1 MLGDDLTAE
10 RTEELKISL
19 IVPNEYQPR
28 HTFDEESLGELAN
41 SIREHGVVQ
50 PILVR
55 RKNHQYELIAGERRL
70 RAAEMAGLKEIPAIV
85 RDYSDK
91 QSAEIALIE
100 NLQREGLTVIEE
112 GEAYHRLM
120 DEYGYTQEAMA
131 RAVGKSRSYLGN
143 AVRFLSLTD
152 EVKEF
157 LLQHKVTA
165 GQIRPILTLSSPAEQ
180 IRMARKIAEEGLS
193 ARQVEELL
201 RRHKGEK
208 KGKKNTSGDDGSS
221 WIHDMEERL
230 HTAMGTPVKIKF
242 GKGKHASRGSISV
255 SFTSEEEFKRLMAYL
270 TGDTM

>member
-1 MLGDDLTAE
+1 M
-10 RTEELKISL
+10 
-19 IVPNEYQPR
+19 
-28 HTFDEESLGELAN
+28 
-41 SIREHGVVQ
+41 
-50 PILVR
+50 
-55 RKNHQYELIAGERRL
+55 
-70 RAAEMAGLKEIPAIV
+70 
-85 RDYSDK
+85 
-91 QSAEIALIE
+91 
-100 NLQREGLTVIEE
+100 IEE

-131 RAVGKSRSYLGN
+131 RAVGKSRSYIGN
-143 AVRFLSLTD
+143 AVRFLSLPD
-152 EVKEF
+152 EVKKL

-208 KGKKNTSGDDGSS
+208 KGKKKTSGDDGSS

>member
-1 MLGDDLTAE
+1 MSKSKKLGRGLGALLGADLMAE

-28 HTFDEESLGELAN
+28 HTFDEESLGELAD

-131 RAVGKSRSYLGN
+131 RAVGKSRSYIGN
-143 AVRFLSLTD
+143 AVRFLSLPD
-152 EVKEF
+152 
-157 LLQHKVTA
+157 
-165 GQIRPILTLSSPAEQ
+165 
-180 IRMARKIAEEGLS
+180 
-193 ARQVEELL
+193 
-201 RRHKGEK
+201 
-208 KGKKNTSGDDGSS
+208 
-221 WIHDMEERL
+221 
-230 HTAMGTPVKIKF
+230 
-242 GKGKHASRGSISV
+242 
-255 SFTSEEEFKRLMAYL
+255 
-270 TGDTM
+270 

>member
-1 MLGDDLTAE
+1 M
-10 RTEELKISL
+10 
-19 IVPNEYQPR
+19 
-28 HTFDEESLGELAN
+28 
-41 SIREHGVVQ
+41 VQ

-131 RAVGKSRSYLGN
+131 RAVGKSRSYIGN
-143 AVRFLSLTD
+143 AVRFLSLPD